1 MFVSESPSGGP
12 TMIRHTRVKTFD
24 MAMALNQGSD
34 IHMSIDS
41 QKFSE
46 IKIKSKKDKYDKYT
60 EDIIN

>member
-1 MFVSESPSGGP
+1 
-12 TMIRHTRVKTFD
+12 MIRHTRVKTFD